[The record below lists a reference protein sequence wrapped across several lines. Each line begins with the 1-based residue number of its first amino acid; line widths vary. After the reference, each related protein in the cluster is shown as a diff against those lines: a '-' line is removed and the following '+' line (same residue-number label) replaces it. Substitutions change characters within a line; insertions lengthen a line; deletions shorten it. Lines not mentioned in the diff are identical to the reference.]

1 MKKHLILTS
10 LAAIVATTGAA
21 SAVTIEEVVANAKM
35 DAAVMPETSA
45 EPQYSSYSY
54 DSNGDG
60 TADAYLTNGSG
71 TDVIDTNSEAFT
83 YQNRKGNWAD
93 LTLDTAT
100 GTAQAD
106 QAIDAAD
113 YYYYSTVADTTYH
126 GDDEHINKSLYKYN
140 VTDNNGDV
148 SETNLADTTAISQGS
163 YTYGVSA
170 EFTQRTTPQTIEHEP
185 VFSDYVGLDATLA
198 GKTLADYMLAD
209 GSGIDS
215 TKIAGLDSAAQTS
228 IQNAFAAYTTD
239 HNAYETAKGYY
250 DASVA
255 EFNTISAKANADET
269 VVAGMNSVFVA
280 DSADYS
286 AKKKALDDAQQS
298 LLDAQGDYTTD
309 TNNYNTA
316 VANATDYNASLS
328 KVIKDADQVTLDSA
342 KQYTNNAVAGKADA
356 EAVDNALSLKADA
369 ATVNTELSLKA
380 NTADVNDALDGKA
393 DKATTLAGYG
403 ITDAYTTG
411 EVDNLVNGAKDFA
424 KGYTDGIANGLRNE
438 FAAAD
443 ALTLRSA
450 NAYTDSKVKSLEK
463 NMSGGVAAATALSAV
478 SVGNVNRGEVSV
490 GGGYGYFNG
499 QSAMAFG
506 AAMGLS
512 DSWSINAGAGIASG
526 DSTQFSIRA
535 GTNYKFKMF

>member
-21 SAVTIEEVVANAKM
+21 NAVTIEEVVTNAKM

-45 EPQYSSYSY
+45 EPQYSDYHY
-54 DSNGDG
+54 HAEGKGDDDLSDLTVL
-60 TADAYLTNGSG
+60 TATS
-71 TDVIDTNSEAFT
+71 TIDTNSEAFT

-106 QAIDAAD
+106 QAISAND
-113 YYYYSTVADTTYH
+113 YYYYSAVADTTYH

-140 VTDNNGDV
+140 VTDNNGGV
-148 SETNLADTTAISQGS
+148 SETNLADTTAISKDS
-163 YTYGVSA
+163 YTYAVSE

-198 GKTLADYMLAD
+198 GKTLADYVLAD
-209 GSGIDS
+209 GSDVDS

-228 IQNAFAAYTTD
+228 IQNAFAAYIAD
-239 HNAYETAKGYY
+239 HSAYETKKGYY

-255 EFNTISAKANADET
+255 EFNTISGKADADEA

-280 DSADYS
+280 DSADYT
-286 AKKKALDDAQQS
+286 AKSDALTAAQQS
-298 LLDAQGDYTTD
+298 LSEAQGAYTTD
-309 TNNYNTA
+309 TANYNTA
-316 VANATDYNASLS
+316 VANANDYNASLS
-328 KVIKDADQVTLDSA
+328 KVIKDADQVTLNSA
-342 KQYTNNAVAGKADA
+342 KSYADEAVAGKANTSDVNDA
-356 EAVDNALSLKADA
+356 LA
-369 ATVNTELSLKA
+369 LKA
-380 NTADVNDALDGKA
+380 NTADVDEALALKANISDVYTIGQVDGLI
-393 DKATTLAGYG
+393 ATEQEARIAGDELTLS
-403 ITDAYTTG
+403 T
-411 EVDNLVNGAKDFA
+411 AKD
-424 KGYTDGIANGLRNE
+424 YTNTVAAGLRGE

-443 ALTLRSA
+443 ALTLNKA

-478 SVGNVNRGEVSV
+478 SVANVNRGEVSV

-535 GTNYKFKMF
+535 GTNYKFKLF

>member
-71 TDVIDTNSEAFT
+71 TDVIDTNLEAFT

-113 YYYYSTVADTTYH
+113 YYYYSAVADTTYH

-140 VTDNNGDV
+140 VTDNNGTV
-148 SETNLADTTAISQGS
+148 SETNLADTTAISKGS

-250 DASVA
+250 DASVV
-255 EFNTISAKANADET
+255 EFNTISGKADADEA

-280 DSADYS
+280 DSADYT
-286 AKKKALDDAQQS
+286 AKSGALTAAQTS
-298 LLDAQGDYTTD
+298 LSEAQGAYTTA
-309 TNNYNTA
+309 TANYNTA
-316 VANATDYNASLS
+316 VANANDYNASLS
-328 KVIKDADQVTLDSA
+328 KVIKDADQVTLGSA
-342 KQYTNNAVAGKADA
+342 KQYTDGAVAGKADA
-356 EAVDNALSLKADA
+356 EAVDTA
-369 ATVNTELSLKA
+369 LSLKA
-380 NTADVNDALDGKA
+380 NTADVNSALDGKA

-403 ITDAYTTG
+403 ITDAYTIG
-411 EVDNLVNGAKDFA
+411 EVDNLVNGAKD
-424 KGYTDGIANGLRNE
+424 YTDGIANGLRNE

-450 NAYTDSKVKSLEK
+450 NSYTDAKVNSLEK

-478 SVGNVNRGEVSV
+478 SVGNVDRGEVSV
-490 GGGYGYFNG
+490 GGGYGYYNG

-512 DSWSINAGAGIASG
+512 DNWSVNAGAGIASG
-526 DSTQFSIRA
+526 DKTQMTFRA
-535 GTNYKFKMF
+535 GTNYKFKLF

>member
-113 YYYYSTVADTTYH
+113 YYYYSAVADTTYH

-140 VTDNNGDV
+140 VTDNNGTV
-148 SETNLADTTAISQGS
+148 SETNLADTTAISKSS

-170 EFTQRTTPQTIEHEP
+170 EFTQKTTPQTIEHEP

-250 DASVA
+250 DASVV
-255 EFNTISAKANADET
+255 EFNTISGKADADEA

-280 DSADYS
+280 DSADYT
-286 AKKKALDDAQQS
+286 AKSGALTAAQTS
-298 LLDAQGDYTTD
+298 LSEAQGAYAADLAIYTPVATAY
-309 TNNYNTA
+309 NNYENSLGKSIDAKDET
-316 VANATDYNASLS
+316 VLANAQAYADENHMLFFSNIIMYNNVS
-328 KVIKDADQVTLDSA
+328 KTLPVGMDETNEVLLKVGDIKEVNKEKINIIVEKDLFNVDIRKVTLIEEA
-342 KQYTNNAVAGKADA
+342 KRQ
-356 EAVDNALSLKADA
+356 
-369 ATVNTELSLKA
+369 
-380 NTADVNDALDGKA
+380 
-393 DKATTLAGYG
+393 
-403 ITDAYTTG
+403 
-411 EVDNLVNGAKDFA
+411 
-424 KGYTDGIANGLRNE
+424 
-438 FAAAD
+438 
-443 ALTLRSA
+443 
-450 NAYTDSKVKSLEK
+450 
-463 NMSGGVAAATALSAV
+463 
-478 SVGNVNRGEVSV
+478 
-490 GGGYGYFNG
+490 
-499 QSAMAFG
+499 
-506 AAMGLS
+506 
-512 DSWSINAGAGIASG
+512 
-526 DSTQFSIRA
+526 
-535 GTNYKFKMF
+535 